1 MAEPGDDDLTELRRL
16 HEAATPG
23 PWAWEMTGDKDNSW
37 GVGIIV
43 DDDENLITGRN
54 EPGENLLVESVC
66 EAGAD
71 GNPADAEL
79 IVAMRNALPG
89 LLAEVE
95 RLRAAAPA
103 SEDDEPECLR
113 CGRGKADH
121 ILIEGDNVPE
131 SRCLVD
137 AIDDVLHD
145 METSDPPAETEWVDV
160 IRAVHATY
168 RERG

>member
-1 MAEPGDDDLTELRRL
+1 MPESTETPNVDPAMAELRRL
-16 HEAATPG
+16 LDAATPG

-54 EPGENLLVESVC
+54 ETGENLLVESVC

-79 IVAMRNALPG
+79 IAAMRNALPG

-95 RLRAAAPA
+95 CHRAECRGYAAMLHEARREVERLRTAAG
-103 SEDDEPECLR
+103 E
-113 CGRGKADH
+113 
-121 ILIEGDNVPE
+121 
-131 SRCLVD
+131 
-137 AIDDVLHD
+137 
-145 METSDPPAETEWVDV
+145 
-160 IRAVHATY
+160 
-168 RERG
+168 